1 MSAILLAAL
10 LPALVAFATIA
21 ALRDGAWARRL
32 ADHPNA
38 RSLHSDPTPRIG
50 GIGIAVA
57 LAPVAFLAPDVG
69 FAAIA
74 ACAAALFVVSLA
86 DDHRGLPIEVRLP
99 AHGMAAAVVV
109 LALADGSTWPWGWPG
124 TLLAVFAIAW
134 ATNLYNFMDGAD
146 GLAGGMGLIGFG
158 ALAAAAARSGEPAL
172 AVACAAIAAA
182 CAGFLPH
189 NFPPA
194 RVFLGDCG
202 EIPLGFL
209 AGALGL
215 AGTARGAWPWWF
227 APLVFSPFVADATVT
242 IVLRI
247 LRGERFWIAHRTHA
261 YQQLVLAGWS
271 KRRLATSAWA
281 LMAAAAGSAL
291 LAREAGGHVASV
303 ILFVWLAAYALL
315 FAAIARLT
323 KRKAPAARVDNNPT
337 PRMPS

>member
-1 MSAILLAAL
+1 VTAFVLACA
-10 LPALVAFATIA
+10 LPAFVAFTTIA
-21 ALRDGAWARRL
+21 ALRGSAWARRL
-32 ADHPNA
+32 SDHPNS
-38 RSLHSDPTPRIG
+38 RSLHSSPTPRIG
-50 GIGIAVA
+50 GIGIAAA
-57 LAPVAFLAPDVG
+57 LAPVAFLSPGAG

-86 DDHRGLPIEVRLP
+86 DDHRGLPIQVRLP
-99 AHGMAAAVVV
+99 AHFAAAVVVV

-124 TLLAVFAIAW
+124 TLLVVLAIAW

-158 ALAAAAARSGEPAL
+158 ALAIAAGRSGQPSLAL
-172 AVACAAIAAA
+172 ACAAIASA

-202 EIPLGFL
+202 AIPLGFL

-215 AGTARGAWPWWF
+215 AGTVSGAWPQWF

-271 KRRLATSAWA
+271 KRRLAASAWM

-291 LAREAGGHVASV
+291 VAREAGGHGACV
-303 ILFVWLAAYALL
+303 ILFVWLAAYAVL
-315 FAAIARLT
+315 FAAVRWLT
-323 KRKAPAARVDNNPT
+323 RRKALAARVDTDPT
-337 PRMPS
+337 PRMPE